1 MSITNSKKNKDQI
14 IHMRTDG
21 EHYVLTTG
29 YCYSPWNGSLKEY
42 HGDVMRMDGYVS
54 GRYVIPESTYFI
66 AKDENGK
73 VIKKLNC
80 SSVEGNIWNKLV
92 WLTESD
98 ISKAAEIFIDYEET
112 RIAAL
117 KDQIKNHE
125 ITIELLAETD
135 IDISQYAR
143 WFDTDYVQWTRD
155 PVYNKMV
162 LKHQQEYC
170 NDLLKAKGYLFLNDV
185 YEILSIPKSK
195 AGQVV
200 GWIYDEGKSIDF
212 GLNNDINRDFMMCVK
227 DKALLNFNVDGI
239 ILDRI

>member
-1 MSITNSKKNKDQI
+1 
-14 IHMRTDG
+14 MRTDG

-125 ITIELLAETD
+125 ITNDSLK
-135 IDISQYAR
+135 R
-143 WFDTDYVQWTRD
+143 MRD
-155 PVYNKMV
+155 
-162 LKHQQEYC
+162 
-170 NDLLKAKGYLFLNDV
+170 
-185 YEILSIPKSK
+185 S
-195 AGQVV
+195 
-200 GWIYDEGKSIDF
+200 
-212 GLNNDINRDFMMCVK
+212 R
-227 DKALLNFNVDGI
+227 
-239 ILDRI
+239 